1 MSESMLQ
8 KSIIP
13 ENKEKEFYSINEA
26 AEFLSVHEQTLRN
39 WERHSLIKPM
49 RAGTRRIYTKENLEV
64 CERIK
69 AFSGKGVPLKGIAE
83 IIKS

>member
-1 MSESMLQ
+1 MSENMLQ
-8 KSIIP
+8 KSITP
-13 ENKEKEFYSINEA
+13 EKKDKEFFSINEA
-26 AEFLSVHEQTLRN
+26 AELLSVHEQTLRN

-49 RAGTRRIYTKENLEV
+49 RAGARRIYTKENLEV